1 MAYCKLY
8 IASVYDC
15 KSMAP
20 MHYNEE
26 ELEHEMWK
34 DTSFI
39 ALISN
44 KLFEIYYRI

>member
-26 ELEHEMWK
+26 ELEHEM
-34 DTSFI
+34 
-39 ALISN
+39 
-44 KLFEIYYRI
+44 